1 MQIMFQSP
9 EYLLF
14 LFSIPLAVLI
24 HFLSLSFRKSKAIK
38 FANFEAIS
46 RIKGVDLYSKNIFGL
61 IVVIL
66 LLICF
71 TFSLAEINVTRS
83 VNTVS
88 SSIVIAIDNS
98 KSMEANDLAPTRLD
112 AAKEEAIKFVDNLPY
127 GGRVGV
133 ISFSGNSFI
142 ESEMSDDLFSVKNSI
157 KDISLTNIGGT
168 DIYEAIISSSN
179 LLSKES
185 MKTVVLFSDGQ
196 INVGGLDEAIEYAN
210 ERGVVVNT
218 IAMGTDLGGQ
228 TSYGLS
234 KTDLQSLNAV
244 SFNTGGSFVNFTE
257 IYDLSTQLELKN
269 VKVTKNMSKELI
281 IFSLFLI
288 LVYFFVINYFY

>member
-1 MQIMFQSP
+1 MFQSP